1 MIIISVDNLYIEIND
16 DRIAAHCGTASCLLA
31 VSYVGCDRWW
41 TLALLTLSIGL
52 MGAVYSGFLIN
63 HLDLAPNLAGTV
75 YGLISGIASINS
87 WLAPLVV
94 ATITEGQVR

>member
-1 MIIISVDNLYIEIND
+1 
-16 DRIAAHCGTASCLLA
+16 
-31 VSYVGCDRWW
+31 VSFVGCDRWW

-94 ATITEGQVR
+94 ATITEGQVNCY

>member
-1 MIIISVDNLYIEIND
+1 MSF
-16 DRIAAHCGTASCLLA
+16 
-31 VSYVGCDRWW
+31 VGCDRWW

-75 YGLISGIASINS
+75 YGLVSGIASINS

-94 ATITEGQVR
+94 ATITEGQVYNYQQYKI